1 MPELNFTSRIPIA
14 KGWSEDKK
22 YCVTRS
28 DGTKYLL
35 RISAAERYEN
45 RKELF
50 SMLQKVERLG
60 VPMCRPV
67 ELGLCE
73 EGVYTLHS
81 WIDGEEAEE
90 VIPTLGEDEQ
100 YALGLEASR
109 ILKKIHS
116 VPAPAAQEDWYTRF
130 GRKTDVKIQKY
141 KENPHHFEGDDLIIG
156 YIEANRGLLKGRP
169 QCFQH
174 GDYHV
179 GNMMIENKKSIPESA
194 KVENRTV
201 TAGIGAVRAE
211 DKTVTAGIGAVRA
224 EDKTVTAGIGA
235 VRAEDRTATA
245 GIDAVRAED
254 RTVTAGIGAVRP
266 EDKTV
271 TADVDA
277 AKAENNKLV
286 IIDFDRFDFGDP
298 WEEFNRIVWCAAASP
313 AFASGRLDGYFGGEP
328 PLAFFKL
335 LALYIASNALSS
347 IYWAPQFG
355 QGELDTMLQQAQDI
369 LSWYDGMQNPV
380 PSWYHS
386 RISL

>member
-35 RISAAERYEN
+35 RISAAERYKN

-211 DKTVTAGIGAVRA
+211 DRTVM
-224 EDKTVTAGIGA
+224 
-235 VRAEDRTATA
+235 A
-245 GIDAVRAED
+245 GIDAVRA
-254 RTVTAGIGAVRP
+254 

-386 RISL
+386 RISLLS